1 MSKSEERLWKVPISF
16 CFTSENPCVYLL
28 RDVVEQ
34 PYEKLREFLKNNDSH
49 RIFVSYFFLIFL
61 CHIEILTW
69 LLTVWLWK
77 SKKC

>member
-34 PYEKLREFLKNNDSH
+34 PYEKLREFLKSDDSH
-49 RIFVSYFFLIFL
+49 RIFVSYFFLIFFMSYRNIDL
-61 CHIEILTW
+61 VTNSVAVE
-69 LLTVWLWK
+69 V
-77 SKKC
+77 